1 MICVFDM
8 YGKNLTKKITA
19 KVMLFFWENEETTKE
34 TLKQKDR

>member
-19 KVMLFFWENEETTKE
+19 KTMFFFWENGETIKE
-34 TLKQKDR
+34 TLKQKNR